1 MYLPLGVDNRTT
13 DGVDCDDTCDD
24 TSLGGVSTSKCKYIT
39 FMPSHTVL
47 AMILCAKY

>member
-13 DGVDCDDTCDD
+13 DGVDCDDT
-24 TSLGGVSTSKCKYIT
+24 SLGGVSASKCKYIT